1 MKSEKEQT
9 KYIRILFTDCSLTK
23 KRKRPETYCLERPE
37 IASHIPLEL
46 KSLVFKLREPF
57 QEPQSLET
65 PRSQDT
71 CRERLSSPTETRFR
85 KFSTITS
92 WYSFL
97 WAESSNP
104 SSSSVKTTATSLK
117 VTASYNIKHV
127 STQSYNL
134 HWKDSIKQDKE
145 DEPQNGY

>member
-1 MKSEKEQT
+1 VDRGAWWAIVYGGHKRVGHDLATKPQQQQNSNYKTNLQLKKNWLKGPTLQT
-9 KYIRILFTDCSLTK
+9 KKDQRLSRGMRF
-23 KRKRPETYCLERPE
+23 RVRGRP
-37 IASHIPLEL
+37 
-46 KSLVFKLREPF
+46 
-57 QEPQSLET
+57 
-65 PRSQDT
+65 
-71 CRERLSSPTETRFR
+71 SSPTETRFR